1 MTRTA
6 VTDADFYLIEQ
17 TLDDDGRQRLRR
29 VREFM
34 EKRSSRSSTT
44 TGPGKSSRST

>member
-17 TLDDDGRQRLRR
+17 TLDDDGRQLLRR

-34 EKRSSRSSTT
+34 EKTVQLESPVKVSAQ
-44 TGPGKSSRST
+44 PL